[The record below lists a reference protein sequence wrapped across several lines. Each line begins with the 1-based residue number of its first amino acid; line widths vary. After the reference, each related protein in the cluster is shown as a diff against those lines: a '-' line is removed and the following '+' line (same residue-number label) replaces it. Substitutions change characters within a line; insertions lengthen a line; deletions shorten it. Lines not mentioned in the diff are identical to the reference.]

1 MVALTDAGSGILT
14 DVEDFLGVYNDFL
27 VVGGVAAL
35 VTLLLTPLTRI
46 VAFRVGAVAPPGER
60 KVHAVPTPSLGGLAM
75 LGGVAAGLVTAWL
88 VGSFDDVFRSF
99 TDIAGVAVAGLIIF
113 AVGLFDDIRDVSA
126 PAKVAGIVLAGV
138 TLALAGVSVL
148 WFRVPFA
155 GFVQLSSD
163 LSVVVTVL
171 WLLVMANAVNLID
184 GLDGL
189 AAGIVAIASGTFF
202 VYAVQLGADGV
213 LFDSNPGALLAVIT
227 CGVCIGFLPLNM
239 HPAKTFMG
247 DGGALLLGLMLA
259 SSTVSVGGR
268 IDQAVSGQVFFFFA
282 PLVIPLLL
290 LGVPLVDLLLA
301 VLRRATRKGVAIS
314 DADKEHL
321 HHRLMRLG
329 HGHRRTVLILWLW
342 TGLLCGMVLYST
354 ISGSGVGLMPFAG
367 GALALLLFT
376 VFHPGIGTRT
386 APSGAATGDQT

>member
-1 MVALTDAGSGILT
+1 MAEVQS
-14 DVEDFLGVYNDFL
+14 FL

-35 VTLLLTPLTRI
+35 VTLLLTPITRLL
-46 VAFRVGAVAPPGER
+46 AFRVGAVAAPDAR
-60 KVHAVPTPSLGGLAM
+60 KVHEVPTPSLGGLAM
-75 LGGVAAGLVTAWL
+75 LGGVGAGLIAAWVSGDFDPVFTSFTDVAGVVVAGLV
-88 VGSFDDVFRSF
+88 V
-99 TDIAGVAVAGLIIF
+99 F
-113 AVGLFDDIRDVSA
+113 AVGMADDIRDVSA

-138 TLALAGVSVL
+138 VLALAGVSVL

-155 GFVQLSSD
+155 GFVQLSAD

-171 WLLVMANAVNLID
+171 WLLVMTNAVNLID

-189 AAGIVAIASGTFF
+189 AAGIVAIASGSFF
-202 VYAVQLGADGV
+202 IYAAQLGTDGV
-213 LFDSNPGALLAVIT
+213 LFESNPGSLLAVIT
-227 CGVCIGFLPLNM
+227 AGVCIGFLPLNV

-259 SSTVSVGGR
+259 ASTVSVGGR
-268 IDQAVSGQVFFFFA
+268 VDQAVTGQVFFFFA

-301 VLRRATRKGVAIS
+301 VLRRATRKGVGIA
-314 DADKEHL
+314 DADKDHL

-342 TGLLCGMVLYST
+342 TALLCGVVLYST
-354 ISGSGVGLMPFAG
+354 LTGSGVALLPFAG
-367 GALALLLFT
+367 GALALALFT
-376 VFHPGIGTRT
+376 VFHPGIGT
-386 APSGAATGDQT
+386 SAASVASEPN

>member
-1 MVALTDAGSGILT
+1 MAEVQ
-14 DVEDFLGVYNDFL
+14 EFLI
-27 VVGGVAAL
+27 VGGVAAL
-35 VTLLLTPLTRI
+35 VTLLLTPITRF
-46 VAFRVGAVAPPGER
+46 VAMRVGAVAAPDAR
-60 KVHAVPTPSLGGLAM
+60 KVHEVPTPSLGGLAM
-75 LGGVAAGLVTAWL
+75 MGGVGAGLITAW
-88 VGSFDDVFRSF
+88 VSGNFDPVFTSF
-99 TDIAGVAVAGLIIF
+99 TDIAGVVVAGLIVF
-113 AVGLFDDIRDVSA
+113 AVGVADDIRDVSA

-138 TLALAGVSVL
+138 VLALAGVSVL

-155 GFVQLSSD
+155 GFVQLSVD

-171 WLLVMANAVNLID
+171 WLLVMTNAVNLID

-189 AAGIVAIASGTFF
+189 AAGIVAIASGSFF
-202 VYAVQLGADGV
+202 IYSMQLGLDGV
-213 LFDSNPGALLAVIT
+213 LFESNPGALLAVIT
-227 CGVCIGFLPLNM
+227 TGVCLGFLPLNV

-259 SSTVSVGGR
+259 ASTVSVGGR
-268 IDQAVSGQVFFFFA
+268 VDQAVSGQVFFFFA

-342 TGLLCGMVLYST
+342 TALLCGVVLYST
-354 ISGSGVGLMPFAG
+354 LTGSGLALLPFAG
-367 GALALLLFT
+367 GALALVLFT
-376 VFHPGIGTRT
+376 VFHPGIGT
-386 APSGAATGDQT
+386 ASAEVASEPN

>member
-1 MVALTDAGSGILT
+1 MS
-14 DVEDFLGVYNDFL
+14 DFLI
-27 VVGGVAAL
+27 VGAVAAV

-46 VAFRVGAVAPPGER
+46 LAFRVGAVASPSAR
-60 KVHAVPTPSLGGLAM
+60 KVHVSPTPSLGGLAM
-75 LGGVAAGLVTAWL
+75 LGGVGAGLLAAWTM
-88 VGSFDDVFRSF
+88 GTFDPVFRSF
-99 TDIAGVAVAGLIIF
+99 TDIAGVVVAALIIF
-113 AVGLFDDIRDVSA
+113 SVGVADDIREVSA

-138 TLALAGVSVL
+138 VLALAGVSVL
-148 WFRVPFA
+148 WFRVPFT

-163 LSVVVTVL
+163 LSVVVTVV

-189 AAGIVAIASGTFF
+189 AGGIVAIASGSFF
-202 VYAVQLGADGV
+202 VYATQLAEDGV

-227 CGVCIGFLPLNM
+227 SGVCLGFLPLNM

-259 SSTVSVGGR
+259 ASTVSVGGR
-268 IDQAVSGQVFFFFA
+268 IDQAVDGQVFFFFA

-290 LGVPLVDLLLA
+290 LGVPLADLTLA
-301 VLRRATRKGVAIS
+301 VLRRATRKGVGIA

-342 TGLLCGMVLYST
+342 TALLCGVVLYTT
-354 ISGSGVGLMPFAG
+354 ITGSGAAALPFAG
-367 GALALLLFT
+367 GALALALYT
-376 VFHPGIGTRT
+376 IFHPGIGTTESVDANETSPVETRT
-386 APSGAATGDQT
+386 

>member
-1 MVALTDAGSGILT
+1 VAE
-14 DVEDFLGVYNDFL
+14 VQEFLI
-27 VVGGVAAL
+27 VGGVAAL
-35 VTLLLTPLTRI
+35 VTLLLTPITRF
-46 VAFRVGAVAPPGER
+46 VAMRVGAVAAPDAR
-60 KVHAVPTPSLGGLAM
+60 KVHEVPTPSLGGLAM
-75 LGGVAAGLVTAWL
+75 MGGVGAGLITAW
-88 VGSFDDVFRSF
+88 VSGNFDPVFTSF
-99 TDIAGVAVAGLIIF
+99 TDIAGVVVAGLIVF
-113 AVGLFDDIRDVSA
+113 AVGVADDIRDVSA

-138 TLALAGVSVL
+138 VLALAGVSVL

-155 GFVQLSSD
+155 GFVQLSVD

-171 WLLVMANAVNLID
+171 WLLVMTNAVNLID

-189 AAGIVAIASGTFF
+189 AAGIVAIASGSFF
-202 VYAVQLGADGV
+202 IYSMQLGLDGV
-213 LFDSNPGALLAVIT
+213 LFESNPGALLAVIT
-227 CGVCIGFLPLNM
+227 TGVCLGFLPLNV

-259 SSTVSVGGR
+259 ASTVSVGGR
-268 IDQAVSGQVFFFFA
+268 VDQAVSGQVFFFFA

-342 TGLLCGMVLYST
+342 TALLCGVVLYST
-354 ISGSGVGLMPFAG
+354 LTGSGLALLPFAG
-367 GALALLLFT
+367 GALALVLFT
-376 VFHPGIGTRT
+376 VFHPGIGT
-386 APSGAATGDQT
+386 ASAEVASEPN

>member
-1 MVALTDAGSGILT
+1 MAEVQ
-14 DVEDFLGVYNDFL
+14 DFLI
-27 VVGGVAAL
+27 VGAVAAL
-35 VTLLLTPLTRI
+35 VTLLLTPITRL
-46 VAFRVGAVAPPGER
+46 VAMRVGAVAAPDAR
-60 KVHAVPTPSLGGLAM
+60 KVHEVPTPSLGGLAM
-75 LGGVAAGLVTAWL
+75 MGGVGAGLITAW
-88 VGSFDDVFRSF
+88 VSGNFDPVFTSF
-99 TDIAGVAVAGLIIF
+99 TDIAGVVVAGLIVF
-113 AVGLFDDIRDVSA
+113 AVGVADDIRDVSA

-138 TLALAGVSVL
+138 VLALAGVSVL

-155 GFVQLSSD
+155 GFVQLSVD
-163 LSVVVTVL
+163 LSVVVTVV
-171 WLLVMANAVNLID
+171 WLLVMTNAVNLID

-189 AAGIVAIASGTFF
+189 AAGIVAIASGSFF
-202 VYAVQLGADGV
+202 IYSMQLGLDGV
-213 LFDSNPGALLAVIT
+213 LFENNQGALLAVIT
-227 CGVCIGFLPLNM
+227 TGVCLGFLPLNV

-259 SSTVSVGGR
+259 ASTVSVGGR
-268 IDQAVSGQVFFFFA
+268 VDQAVSGQVFFFFA

-342 TGLLCGMVLYST
+342 TALLCGVVLYST
-354 ISGSGVGLMPFAG
+354 LTGSGLALLPFAG
-367 GALALLLFT
+367 GALALVLFT
-376 VFHPGIGTRT
+376 VFHPGIGT
-386 APSGAATGDQT
+386 ASAEVASEAN